1 MQVLKTRFFKNALF
15 KTIYPNGCQK
25 KSAHLKRED
34 IFFNK
39 FHLLAII
46 WTLIIANIWTLIKIF
61 TMQDR

>member
-1 MQVLKTRFFKNALF
+1 MHFLKQFIQTNPKWL
-15 KTIYPNGCQK
+15 QK